1 MSNKLKFCDF
11 SDMKNRHLGETAIFL
26 GSGPTNK
33 KFDHTKVSDVIF
45 VGVNET
51 IFRGIP
57 LDYLV
62 VGDGANP
69 AFKTIINDFHNY
81 DPKIEKL
88 IGIDPRANFD
98 ITKVVPGSIKNA
110 LHYRTKYHG
119 EFSKNPETV
128 PIGRWGSISFDVMQI
143 LAFMGFSKIYL
154 VGHDCNYST
163 GTFHR
168 RFRGGGTNPKLIS
181 HWKKIKIFLESE
193 YPKLKVESV
202 NPVDLTI
209 FKDST
214 NEIIEA
220 TK

>member
-1 MSNKLKFCDF
+1 MSNKLKYCDF
-11 SDMKNRHLGETAIFL
+11 ADMKNRHLGETAIFL

-81 DPKIEKL
+81 NPKIEKL
-88 IGIDPRANFD
+88 IGIDVGDHMN

-110 LHYRTKYHG
+110 LHYQTKFRG
-119 EFSKNPETV
+119 DFSKNLEKELV
-128 PIGRWGSISFDVMQI
+128 ARYGSISFDVMQI

-168 RFRGGGTNPKLIS
+168 RFNGGGAHQKLID
-181 HWKKIKIFLESE
+181 HWNLIKIFLDSK
-193 YPKLKVESV
+193 YPQLKVESV
-202 NPVDLTI
+202 NPVSLTI

-220 TK
+220 PK